1 MKLSTVQ
8 FITAL
13 FICGCSAAMAQNV
26 PGFRQYRF
34 NALVLNPAQ
43 AGANDFSDVS
53 VMGTQYWLGMPGA
66 PQTGTISGNFKV
78 FDNFGVGAAVI
89 ADQTGPVNSTN
100 LDLMGAYHLKL
111 EIGRAHV

>member
-53 VMGTQYWLGMPGA
+53 VFSDFHY
-66 PQTGTISGNFKV
+66 F
-78 FDNFGVGAAVI
+78 
-89 ADQTGPVNSTN
+89 
-100 LDLMGAYHLKL
+100 LDSSIYLLKENIFYL
-111 EIGRAHV
+111 EAL